1 VVKNQNL
8 TSVKKA
14 SASSVV
20 KEKYTNRREH
30 REDTELTENN
40 SASSVVKENN
50 RNRREHRKDTE
61 LTENNTASSVVK
73 NTLCT
78 LW

>member
-1 VVKNQNL
+1 VVKNTQCTLLKKDENL
-8 TSVKKA
+8 KLIEIA
-14 SASSVV
+14 
-20 KEKYTNRREH
+20 
-30 REDTELTENN
+30 

-50 RNRREHRKDTE
+50 SNRREHREDTE